1 MQAAAS
7 GFDRSQPWR
16 RWGLWLLVLL
26 SAELCLA
33 LTGTQVSKLFD
44 RDGLGN
50 AGAILGGLLH
60 PDLSPEFVG
69 RVLVL
74 SVESLLIGL
83 LAGGAALVF
92 VLVLGIGGGG
102 GRGGPGG
109 FHRGGGPVIWGGGRG
124 GGGGG
129 GGGGGFS
136 SGGGGSFGGG
146 GASGRW

>member
-16 RWGLWLLVLL
+16 RWALWLLVLL

-33 LTGTQVSKLFD
+33 LTGTQVGKLFD

-83 LAGGAALVF
+83 LGTVMAVLIGVSLAYVAIQVPDLPDPPRRAPTLVRLTAA
-92 VLVLGIGGGG
+92 
-102 GRGGPGG
+102 
-109 FHRGGGPVIWGGGRG
+109 
-124 GGGGG
+124 
-129 GGGGGFS
+129 
-136 SGGGGSFGGG
+136 
-146 GASGRW
+146 A

>member
-50 AGAILGGLLH
+50 AGAIL
-60 PDLSPEFVG
+60 
-69 RVLVL
+69 
-74 SVESLLIGL
+74 
-83 LAGGAALVF
+83 AACC
-92 VLVLGIGGGG
+92 I
-102 GRGGPGG
+102 RIC
-109 FHRGGGPVIWGGGRG
+109 RR
-124 GGGGG
+124 
-129 GGGGGFS
+129 S
-136 SGGGGSFGGG
+136 SWAACWCCPSR
-146 GASGRW
+146 AC